1 MSNPLSLIFM
11 GTPEFAQPILKKL
24 VESEDRVIVVVS
36 QPDRPKGRGQ
46 QLKPPPVKT
55 LALEHKLLVLQ
66 PEKVREPEFIK
77 KVQELNPEL
86 IVVSA
91 FGQILPKELLAIPKL
106 GAINVHASLLPKY
119 RGAGPIQYAIL
130 SGETETGISIM
141 QMVEKMDA
149 GPILLQKA
157 IPIEPFDTAGSL
169 SQKLSGLGAELLIEA
184 IKLLK
189 AGKIEPKPQDES
201 QASFAPLLKKDD
213 GKIDWQK
220 SAEQIWRQV
229 RAFNPW
235 PGAFIGEGE
244 SQIKIWEVEPAQAQA
259 EPGQVLE
266 AHRRWI
272 EVACGKGSLRIKEL
286 QPAGKKRMSAE
297 AFLAGHKIKI
307 NDKFPA

>member
-1 MSNPLSLIFM
+1 M
-11 GTPEFAQPILKKL
+11 GTPEFAQNILKNL
-24 VESEDRVIVVVS
+24 VKSEDKVIAVVS
-36 QPDRPKGRGQ
+36 PPDRPKGRGQ
-46 QLKPPPVKT
+46 KLEPSPVKT
-55 LALEHKLLVLQ
+55 FALEHKLLVLQ

-77 KVQELNPEL
+77 KVWDLSPDL

-91 FGQILPKELLAIPKL
+91 FGQILPKELLTIPKL

-119 RGAGPIQYAIL
+119 RGASPIQCAIL
-130 SGETETGISIM
+130 NGDSQTGITIM

-149 GPILLQKA
+149 GAILLQKA

-169 SQKLSGLGAELLIEA
+169 SQKLSELGGELLIEA

-220 SAEQIWRQV
+220 SAEQIWRQI

-235 PGAFIGEGE
+235 PGAFIGEGK
-244 SQIKIWEVEPAQAQA
+244 SQIKIWEAEPGQAQA
-259 EPGQVLE
+259 EPGQILE

-286 QPAGKKRMSAE
+286 QPVGKKRMSAE

-307 NDKFPA
+307 GDKFF